1 MPQIKVI
8 TPPDLLHNSDPSI
21 LLIYPSSALKEEFQN
36 TVQHWD
42 LSFNL
47 YIYSPQANDHNL
59 DWLLSLVK
67 MCDQTIIDLDHCDS
81 QVRDLASYIIAQSNT
96 LWLTNAVETVYNKLS
111 INRIYDLQQL
121 TEGVLSAKQ
130 Q

>member
-1 MPQIKVI
+1 
-8 TPPDLLHNSDPSI
+8 
-21 LLIYPSSALKEEFQN
+21 
-36 TVQHWD
+36 
-42 LSFNL
+42 
-47 YIYSPQANDHNL
+47 
-59 DWLLSLVK
+59 

>member
-1 MPQIKVI
+1 
-8 TPPDLLHNSDPSI
+8 
-21 LLIYPSSALKEEFQN
+21 
-36 TVQHWD
+36 
-42 LSFNL
+42 
-47 YIYSPQANDHNL
+47 
-59 DWLLSLVK
+59 
-67 MCDQTIIDLDHCDS
+67 
-81 QVRDLASYIIAQSNT
+81 

>member
-8 TPPDLLHNSDPSI
+8 TPPDILHNNDPSI
-21 LLIYPSSALKEEFQN
+21 LLIYPSTALKEEFQK
-36 TVQHWD
+36 VVEDWD

-47 YIYSPQANDHNL
+47 YIYSQPNNDQDL
-59 DWLLSLVK
+59 DWLLSLVRI
-67 MCDQTIIDLDHCDS
+67 CDTTIIDLDHCDP
-81 QVRDLASYIIAQSNT
+81 QVRDLASYIISHSNT

-121 TEGVLSAKQ
+121 KEGVLSAKK
-130 Q
+130 